1 MTKSPDKTKKI
12 GVLMGGTSS
21 ERDVSVRSGL
31 AIYQALQEMGYSS
44 SLIDVPKDLINSLKK
59 EKVRLAFLAL
69 HGGTGENGAIQGMLE
84 LLGIP
89 YTGSGIL
96 ASALAM
102 DKEASK
108 KIFLYH
114 NLPVPP
120 FVVVTSDKLQ
130 VTSKYKKSE
139 IRNLK
144 THPPSPP
151 FAKGGMGGIH
161 SSLVTRHLSQID
173 FELPWVVKPAA
184 EGSSIGVSIVKEQ
197 TGLAASVEK
206 GFSYGSRV
214 IVEKFIDG
222 SEVHIGILGN
232 RVLGGVEV
240 KPSLEFYNYE
250 AKYTAGLTEYIIPPR
265 IDETIYEKAKET
277 ALQAHVALGCSGASR
292 VDLRIDGKSGI
303 PYVLE
308 INTLPGMTT
317 TSLLPK
323 IAQSAGLS
331 FKDLVEEI
339 VRLAIKKS

>member
-69 HGGTGENGAIQGMLE
+69 HGGMGENGAIQGMLE
-84 LLGIP
+84 VLGIP
-89 YTGSGIL
+89 YTGSGTL

-120 FVVVTSDKLQ
+120 FTVISRQSSAASQK
-130 VTSKYKKSE
+130 
-139 IRNLK
+139 LK
-144 THPPSPP
+144 TPASHRGEPDPRPLTP
-151 FAKGGMGGIH
+151 
-161 SSLVTRHLSQID
+161 D
-173 FELPWVVKPAA
+173 FSLPWVVKPAA

-197 TGLAASVEK
+197 TELAASVEK

-222 SEVHIGILGN
+222 CEVHIGILGS

-308 INTLPGMTT
+308 VNTLPGMTT

-339 VRLAIKKS
+339 VRLAIKK

>member
-1 MTKSPDKTKKI
+1 MTKSPVKTKKI

-31 AIYQALQEMGYSS
+31 AIYQALTEMGYSS
-44 SLIDVPKDLINSLKK
+44 YLIDVPKDLINSLKK

-108 KIFLYH
+108 KVFLYH

-120 FVVVTSDKLQ
+120 FTVVSRQSSAASLK
-130 VTSKYKKSE
+130 
-139 IRNLK
+139 LK
-144 THPPSPP
+144 TPDPRPLTP
-151 FAKGGMGGIH
+151 
-161 SSLVTRHLSQID
+161 D
-173 FELPWVVKPAA
+173 FPLPWVVKPAA

-197 TGLAASVEK
+197 AGLAASVEK

-222 SEVHIGILGN
+222 SEVHIGILGS

-277 ALQAHVALGCSGASR
+277 ALQAHMALGCSGASR
-292 VDLRIDGKSGI
+292 VDLMIDGKSGI

-308 INTLPGMTT
+308 VNTLPGMTT

-339 VRLAIKKS
+339 VRLANKKS